1 MLDLIAETSL
11 ETLSGNIGR
20 LIVGLVVLAV
30 IVIVGVLCASLVKD
44 DDSGAEA
51 DIDAI
56 EAALDSGASA
66 ETDREIAVADT
77 QKFETKGTNV
87 IVKVTLSKSELA
99 EAIVEWV
106 TANKFKCGSVEEAV
120 VTMDSE
126 TVSVEWP
133 DE

>member
-44 DDSGAEA
+44 DDSGA
-51 DIDAI
+51 
-56 EAALDSGASA
+56 SA
-66 ETDREIAVADT
+66 ETDWEIAVADT

-106 TANKFKCGSVEEAV
+106 ITNKFQCGSVEEAV